1 MLTIETTLEEWQK
14 DCQIDEK
21 NLVRSTV
28 EIAKLHA
35 KYLQVLS
42 INKLQ
47 LKKSE
52 MKQKTLLLE
61 KWKYYNG
68 KLSQDE
74 IDAHGWT
81 YDPFDGIK
89 PLKGDMNRYY
99 DADEDIQKSEE
110 RIAYY
115 KTFVE
120 TLSEIVENLKWKH
133 QSISNIIRWKQFE
146 AGG

>member
-1 MLTIETTLEEWQK
+1 LLTLESTLEQWQT
-14 DCQIDEK
+14 DCKIDEN

-47 LKKSE
+47 LKKAQ
-52 MKQKTLLLE
+52 MKQQTLLLE

-74 IDAHGWT
+74 IEAHGWE
-81 YDPFDGIK
+81 YDPFNGIK
-89 PLKGDMNRYY
+89 VIKGDMNRYY
-99 DADEDIQKSEE
+99 DADTDIQKTEE
-110 RIAYY
+110 KIAYY

-133 QSISNIIRWKQFE
+133 QSIGNIIKWKQFE

>member
-1 MLTIETTLEEWQK
+1 MLTLESTLEEWQT
-14 DCQIDEK
+14 DCKIDEH

-47 LKKSE
+47 LKKAKI
-52 MKQKTLLLE
+52 KQQTLLLE
-61 KWKYYNG
+61 KWKYHNG

-74 IDAHGWT
+74 IEAHGWE
-81 YDPFDGIK
+81 YDPFNGIK
-89 PLKGDMNRYY
+89 VIKGDMNRYY
-99 DADEDIQKSEE
+99 DADVDIQISEE
-110 RIAYY
+110 KIAYY

-120 TLSEIVENLKWKH
+120 TLTEIVENLKWKH
-133 QSISNIIRWKQFE
+133 QSIGNIIKWKQFE

>member
-1 MLTIETTLEEWQK
+1 MLTLESTLEEWQT
-14 DCQIDEK
+14 DCKIDEN

-47 LKKSE
+47 LKKSQ
-52 MKQKTLLLE
+52 MRQQTLLLE

-74 IDAHGWT
+74 IEAHGWE
-81 YDPFDGIK
+81 YDPFNGIK
-89 PLKGDMNRYY
+89 VIKGDMNRYY
-99 DADEDIQKSEE
+99 DADIDIQKSEE
-110 RIAYY
+110 KIAYY

-120 TLSEIVENLKWKH
+120 TLSEIVENLK
-133 QSISNIIRWKQFE
+133 
-146 AGG
+146 

>member
-1 MLTIETTLEEWQK
+1 LLTLESTLEEWQT
-14 DCQIDEK
+14 DCKIDEH

-47 LKKSE
+47 LKKAK
-52 MKQKTLLLE
+52 MKQQTLLLE

-74 IDAHGWT
+74 IESHGWE
-81 YDPFDGIK
+81 YDPFNGIK
-89 PLKGDMNRYY
+89 VIKGDMNRYY
-99 DADEDIQKSEE
+99 DADVDIQISEE
-110 RIAYY
+110 KIAYY

-120 TLSEIVENLKWKH
+120 TLTEIVENLKWKH
-133 QSISNIIRWKQFE
+133 QSIGNIIKWKQFE

>member
-1 MLTIETTLEEWQK
+1 MLTLESTLEEWQT
-14 DCQIDEK
+14 DCKIDEN

-47 LKKSE
+47 LKKSQ
-52 MKQKTLLLE
+52 MGQQTLLLE

-74 IDAHGWT
+74 IEAHGWE
-81 YDPFDGIK
+81 YDPFNGIK
-89 PLKGDMNRYY
+89 VIKGDMNRYY
-99 DADEDIQKSEE
+99 DADIDIQKSEE
-110 RIAYY
+110 KIAYY

-120 TLSEIVENLKWKH
+120 TLSEIVENLK
-133 QSISNIIRWKQFE
+133 
-146 AGG
+146 

>member
-1 MLTIETTLEEWQK
+1 MLTLESTLEEWQT
-14 DCQIDEK
+14 DCKIDEH

-47 LKKSE
+47 LKKAKI
-52 MKQKTLLLE
+52 KQQTLLLE

-74 IDAHGWT
+74 IEAHGWE
-81 YDPFDGIK
+81 YDPFNGIK
-89 PLKGDMNRYY
+89 VIKGDMNRYY
-99 DADEDIQKSEE
+99 DADVDIQISEE
-110 RIAYY
+110 KIAYY

-120 TLSEIVENLKWKH
+120 TLTEIVENLKWKH
-133 QSISNIIRWKQFE
+133 QSIGNIIKWKQFE

>member
-1 MLTIETTLEEWQK
+1 MLTLESTLEEWQT
-14 DCQIDEK
+14 DCKIDEH

-47 LKKSE
+47 LKKAK
-52 MKQKTLLLE
+52 MKQQTLLLE

-74 IDAHGWT
+74 IESHGWE
-81 YDPFDGIK
+81 YDPFNGIK
-89 PLKGDMNRYY
+89 VIKGDMNRYY
-99 DADEDIQKSEE
+99 DADINIQKSEE
-110 RIAYY
+110 KIAYY

-120 TLSEIVENLKWKH
+120 TLTEIVENLKWKH
-133 QSISNIIRWKQFE
+133 QSIGNIIKWKQFE
-146 AGG
+146 TGG

>member
-1 MLTIETTLEEWQK
+1 MLTLESTLEQWQT
-14 DCQIDEK
+14 DCKIDEN

-47 LKKSE
+47 LKKAQ
-52 MKQKTLLLE
+52 MKQQTLLLE

-74 IDAHGWT
+74 IEAHGWE
-81 YDPFDGIK
+81 YDPFNGIK
-89 PLKGDMNRYY
+89 VIKGDMNRYY
-99 DADEDIQKSEE
+99 DADTDIQKTEE
-110 RIAYY
+110 KIAYY

-133 QSISNIIRWKQFE
+133 QSIGNIIKWKQFE

>member
-1 MLTIETTLEEWQK
+1 MLTLESTLEEWQT
-14 DCQIDEK
+14 DCKIDEH

-47 LKKSE
+47 LKKAK
-52 MKQKTLLLE
+52 MKQQTLLLE

-74 IDAHGWT
+74 IESHGWE
-81 YDPFDGIK
+81 YDPFNGIK
-89 PLKGDMNRYY
+89 VIKGDMNRYY
-99 DADEDIQKSEE
+99 DADVDIQISEE
-110 RIAYY
+110 KIAYY

-120 TLSEIVENLKWKH
+120 TLTEIVENLKWKH
-133 QSISNIIRWKQFE
+133 QSIGNIIKWKQFE